1 MHALNVKFHPIH
13 VNNFWQHCLDGKT
26 ILHDGFVIS
35 CFFCRSNSVVVG
47 RGPHVTR
54 AIKRGDPFAN
64 KKSYLSLLDK
74 HHLPDSFSK
83 VDNPPK
89 LSINDTRVLNVH
101 HLAQKELSKCA
112 GGFFPLMVVLTF
124 RTVSEAIAEMS
135 IEMCVVVV
143 AKVSVWVA
151 TLSCLQDGGCF

>member
-1 MHALNVKFHPIH
+1 MWTISDNIALMEKRFYMMALWSVA
-13 VNNFWQHCLDGKT
+13 
-26 ILHDGFVIS
+26 
-35 CFFCRSNSVVVG
+35 FFCRSNSVVVG
-47 RGPHVTR
+47 IGPHVTR

-64 KKSYLSLLDK
+64 KKSYLSLLYK

-83 VDNPPK
+83 VDNLPK

-112 GGFFPLMVVLTF
+112 GGFFPLMMVLTVLTF

-151 TLSCLQDGGCF
+151 TLSCLRDGGCF